1 MQRRIMIA
9 FIVGLLILA
18 GVTYSLWPRDK
29 QELVIYSARKEQ
41 FVQPLVDKFEQETG
55 IKVKLLTGDEALVN
69 KLIEESNRPQADIFF
84 SNDAGALEYLR
95 LRSIL
100 APNPSASVTAVDP
113 MYKAEDGSWV
123 GLSARTRVL
132 MYNRD
137 LISEA
142 EMPQDLWDLAD
153 SKWQGQFIITRGGN
167 GSAVAHIAA
176 LSAVWGEEKTLEW
189 MQRIKDNAGAI
200 VDGHTDVRK
209 AVGRGEF
216 KFGLVNNYY
225 FHLQLAEDKDNNVGV
240 IYPDQGPGGIGA
252 FVNAAGVGLIKNAP
266 NSSNARTFI
275 EFLLKPEQLKVFAYN
290 SKEVPLDPS
299 IETVSEAKS
308 ISEYK
313 VMNISLQEIGGVW
326 ENVKSL
332 IEAAGLDIGK

>member
-1 MQRRIMIA
+1 MSKRIMIVVV
-9 FIVGLLILA
+9 VGLLILA
-18 GVTYSLWPRDK
+18 GVTYSSRPRNK

-41 FVQPLVDKFEQETG
+41 FVQPLIDKFEQETG

-95 LRSIL
+95 LRASL
-100 APNPSASVTAVDP
+100 APNSSASVTAVDP
-113 MYKAEDGSWV
+113 MYRAEDGSWV

-142 EMPQDLWDLAD
+142 EMPQNLWDLVD
-153 SKWQGQFIITRGGN
+153 SKWQGQFMITRGGN

-189 MQRIKDNAGAI
+189 MQGIKSNAGAI

-225 FHLQLAEDKDNNVGV
+225 YHLQLAEDKDNNVGV
-240 IYPDQGPGGIGA
+240 IYPDQGPNGIGA

-266 NSSNARTFI
+266 NSTNAGTFI
-275 EFLLKPEQLKVFAYN
+275 DFLLKPEQLKVFAYN

-299 IETVSEAKS
+299 IESVPEARS
-308 ISEYK
+308 IRDYK
-313 VMNISLQEIGGVW
+313 VMNVSLQEIGGVW
-326 ENVKSL
+326 ESVKSL
-332 IEAAGLDIGK
+332 IEKSGLDIGK

>member
-1 MQRRIMIA
+1 MSKRIMVA
-9 FIVGLLILA
+9 FIVGLLIVA
-18 GVTYSLWPRDK
+18 GATYSLWPRDK

-95 LRSIL
+95 LRTIL
-100 APNPSASVTAVDP
+100 APNTSTSVRAVDP
-113 MYKAEDGSWV
+113 MYRAEDGSWV

-137 LISEA
+137 LISES

-153 SKWQGQFIITRGGN
+153 SKWQGQFMITRGGN

-176 LSAVWGEEKTLEW
+176 LTAVWGEEKTLEW

-200 VDGHTDVRK
+200 VDGHTDIRK
-209 AVGRGEF
+209 AIGRGEF

-225 FHLQLAEDKDNNVGV
+225 YHLQLAEDRDNNVGV
-240 IYPDQGPGGIGA
+240 IYPDQGPNGIGA
-252 FVNAAGVGLIKNAP
+252 FVNAAGVGLVKNGP
-266 NSSNARTFI
+266 NSSNARIFI
-275 EFLLKPEQLKVFAYN
+275 DFLLKPEQLKVFAYN
-290 SKEVPLDPS
+290 SREVPLDPS
-299 IETVSEAKS
+299 IEFVSEARS

-313 VMNISLQEIGGVW
+313 VTNISLQAIGGVW